1 MSTTV
6 RDDRRLTICKNNNA
20 NTISRETVDYFL
32 QNELV
37 KTMVS
42 ARCRPGLTK
51 PSDDITGKSD
61 IVWGRSYWFPDPK
74 WLLGSCLWAKYNPYS
89 GNISHHLFPKDHG
102 HLIFREVDGLSF
114 FFGGGIFFMQKALYL
129 LTTFKKAT
137 PPHYTDLMS
146 ELGKAID
153 AKLTRKRKKEILFHQ
168 GNFPVHNVFWAWL
181 LYKLLVHPP
190 YSPDSIIIGFP
201 TCKKRM
207 AWN

>member
-114 FFGGGIFFMQKALYL
+114 FLGGDIFYAKGTVFIDYLQKGYTTALYRFDERVRKGYRRQ
-129 LTTFKKAT
+129 THKKT
-137 PPHYTDLMS
+137 EERDTVS
-146 ELGKAID
+146 SG
-153 AKLTRKRKKEILFHQ
+153 
-168 GNFPVHNVFWAWL
+168 
-181 LYKLLVHPP
+181 
-190 YSPDSIIIGFP
+190 
-201 TCKKRM
+201 
-207 AWN
+207 